1 NKVAVSEGAA
11 GSPPFYGE
19 LMNAV
24 HQYKFPCFVL
34 FSFER
39 TNSQLDTVQVVCFF
53 LRLRLQANSTMMDSS
68 PHASR
73 EANSAQ

>member
-1 NKVAVSEGAA
+1 
-11 GSPPFYGE
+11 

-39 TNSQLDTVQVVCFF
+39 TIS
-53 LRLRLQANSTMMDSS
+53 
-68 PHASR
+68 HI
-73 EANSAQ
+73 

>member
-1 NKVAVSEGAA
+1 
-11 GSPPFYGE
+11 

-39 TNSQLDTVQVVCFF
+39 TISQK
-53 LRLRLQANSTMMDSS
+53 
-68 PHASR
+68 
-73 EANSAQ
+73 